1 MKARTEEY
9 VFHRMNDLQ
18 WRMGLLE
25 ESHSITITNSEK
37 YQRMSKLLEQGYSV
51 VKQEDSGDFIVLG
64 REVEVELEPAEGV
77 L

>member
-37 YQRMSKLLEQGYSV
+37 YQRMSNLLQQGYIV
-51 VKQEDSGDFIVLG
+51 VRQEDGGDFIVLG
-64 REVEVELEPAEGV
+64 REVEVGELEPAQ
-77 L
+77 